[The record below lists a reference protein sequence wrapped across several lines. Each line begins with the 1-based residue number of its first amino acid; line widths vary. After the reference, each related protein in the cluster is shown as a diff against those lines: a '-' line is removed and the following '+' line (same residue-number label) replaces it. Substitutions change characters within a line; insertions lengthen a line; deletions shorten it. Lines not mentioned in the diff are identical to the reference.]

1 MTVGIEQPKPRYTT
15 RAVGDDTAELEEELA
30 RATTPIHRRRLQNRI
45 AQRNHRK
52 RVRLAQQQQREQEE
66 EEQRQQQEQQEPKSP
81 ERPISDVEGEGQI
94 NGASEIL
101 DPMPSTPMRHPDAHT
116 TSTRV
121 HPGSPAGSRMSIDN
135 SFAPSRTDFDF
146 SMPVASAKPPT
157 PISLD
162 SGSNKSYRNSVS
174 GSSFCMSCGAVNDVV
189 DTNSFLDTSRR
200 IQDWRPVSPID
211 FDDHVVDAPSF
222 ISLSQTQ
229 MNPDQHQP
237 PPQQHQQR
245 QQNHQHQ
252 TCHQHQ
258 HHHNH
263 NNNHTHQSIS
273 AHASPK
279 TTTITTAH
287 IPSTR
292 PTTAAPAP
300 PPPAPQRNNNN
311 THIVQSKAGTAHKW
325 TTALHIAA
333 ERGHEK
339 TVRLLLGPQGGA
351 NVNEKDSRGSTAL
364 HVAAAN
370 GDEAMVRLLLDCNAD
385 VHAADEQG
393 WSALHR
399 AAERGDEG
407 VLLLL
412 LGARGGGGGGG
423 EGGY

>member
-81 ERPISDVEGEGQI
+81 ERPISDVEDEGQI

-200 IQDWRPVSPID
+200 IQDWRP
-211 FDDHVVDAPSF
+211 
-222 ISLSQTQ
+222 
-229 MNPDQHQP
+229 
-237 PPQQHQQR
+237 
-245 QQNHQHQ
+245 
-252 TCHQHQ
+252 
-258 HHHNH
+258 
-263 NNNHTHQSIS
+263 
-273 AHASPK
+273 
-279 TTTITTAH
+279 
-287 IPSTR
+287 
-292 PTTAAPAP
+292 
-300 PPPAPQRNNNN
+300 
-311 THIVQSKAGTAHKW
+311 SKAGTAHKW

-412 LGARGGGGGGG
+412 LGARGGGGGG